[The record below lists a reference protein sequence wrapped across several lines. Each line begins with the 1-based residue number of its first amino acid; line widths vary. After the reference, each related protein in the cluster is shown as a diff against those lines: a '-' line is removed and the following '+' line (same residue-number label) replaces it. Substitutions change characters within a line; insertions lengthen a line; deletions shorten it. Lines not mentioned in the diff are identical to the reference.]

1 MLREQ
6 GIFTFKEEMKLS
18 EEQRKG
24 YFEKDKSL
32 FINAGKYIKDSWQSV
47 FKNA

>member
-18 EEQRKG
+18 EEQRKR
-24 YFEKDKSL
+24 YDEEDQSL
-32 FINAGKYIKDSWQSV
+32 
-47 FKNA
+47 

>member
-1 MLREQ
+1 MLRKQ

-24 YFEKDKSL
+24 CEEDQSL
-32 FINAGKYIKDSWQSV
+32 WITDGKYI
-47 FKNA
+47 